1 MDGQEPQQWRQVDVL
16 VMIHQHLTCDQI
28 GSLLSASGSLS
39 RPFDLGDVLLAQ
51 LQHSTLE
58 FAHTWSAN
66 ASLSLAVVFSLAF
79 HVFLEDDTVLLG
91 GSPSALF
98 FFGRLSL
105 NASPLSQRH
114 ILLFEDRLSRS

>member
-1 MDGQEPQQWRQVDVL
+1 MGDQEPQQWCQVAVL
-16 VMIHQHLTCDQI
+16 VMNYCHLTGDQI

-39 RPFDLGDVLLAQ
+39 RPFDLSDVLLAQ

-58 FAHTWSAN
+58 FAYTWSAN
-66 ASLSLAVVFSLAF
+66 ASLSLAMVFSLAF
-79 HVFLEDDTVLLG
+79 HVFLENDTVLLSR
-91 GSPSALF
+91 SPSALF

-114 ILLFEDRLSRS
+114 ILLFEDRSSRS

>member
-1 MDGQEPQQWRQVDVL
+1 MDGQEPQQWRQVDIL

-58 FAHTWSAN
+58 FAYTWSAN
-66 ASLSLAVVFSLAF
+66 ASL
-79 HVFLEDDTVLLG
+79 
-91 GSPSALF
+91 
-98 FFGRLSL
+98 
-105 NASPLSQRH
+105 
-114 ILLFEDRLSRS
+114 RSNW